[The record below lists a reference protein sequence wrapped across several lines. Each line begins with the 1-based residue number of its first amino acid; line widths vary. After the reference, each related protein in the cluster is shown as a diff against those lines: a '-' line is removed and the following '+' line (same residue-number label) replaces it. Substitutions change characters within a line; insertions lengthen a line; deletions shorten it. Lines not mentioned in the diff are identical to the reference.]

1 MSRRAF
7 PGQMLRFGIVG
18 GVGFLIDAG
27 LLHVM
32 LQLGLGYY
40 GGRVVSFLAAATTTW
55 ILNRSFT
62 FRRENPR
69 LEGPPGTQL
78 APTHPEGTHSA
89 PTDPV
94 GEWLAYLG
102 LMVIGG
108 VVNYGT
114 YVLAVEVSEPVRR
127 HPELGV
133 ALGSIAGMAINFWSA
148 KTMVF
153 ERKDRP

>member
-18 GVGFLIDAG
+18 GGGFLVDAG

-40 GGRVVSFLAAATTTW
+40 GGRVVSFLAAATATW

-62 FRRENPR
+62 FRRETPPP
-69 LEGPPGTQL
+69 EGPSGTHPAGTHP
-78 APTHPEGTHSA
+78 APTH
-89 PTDPV
+89 PV

-108 VVNYGT
+108 MVNYGT
-114 YVLAVEVSEPVRR
+114 YALALELSEPVRR

-153 ERKDRP
+153 ERKAKP